1 MSEGKPLNGGFSI
14 VMHVVQLA
22 AIVAGGVWI
31 LSQLQSKVDVIDQK
45 VTSIQGQV
53 DHIESYLGIWQPR
66 GVR

>member
-1 MSEGKPLNGGFSI
+1 
-14 VMHVVQLA
+14 MHVVQLA

-66 GVR
+66 AGR